1 MLYSFCFVRI
11 LITPLFFAREAEM
24 VERTWGAFEYKGAIR
39 KERQIVAI
47 GTDLSNPHFQSSD
60 MCGLKFDANTFLLVL
75 FVQCLLCLNQWF
87 IVCLEV

>member
-11 LITPLFFAREAEM
+11 LITPFFARQAEM

-47 GTDLSNPHFQSSD
+47 EQ
-60 MCGLKFDANTFLLVL
+60 
-75 FVQCLLCLNQWF
+75 
-87 IVCLEV
+87 I